1 MSAVL
6 HAARDDIAF
15 TWQRAVI
22 TQLPV
27 LLRHERALVL
37 ELLPTLFDG
46 LGAWVGG
53 DDSAARDHLHAF
65 AARHALSRQSH
76 GLPVDALATEYQ
88 LLRTAILTTRDL
100 PGGVP
105 TRIQIDAALDTALV
119 EALRCYADIQDRAR
133 DRVLGMLGHDL
144 RNPLAAI
151 ALAASDLL
159 ATPCPA
165 SVHARRA
172 AMIERGASRMLR
184 MVTDLTDFARTRLGC
199 GIPIAPGPCDMG
211 EICEEAAAE
220 LRLGNPS
227 RTVTVES
234 AGDLAGLWDRDRV
247 VQVISNLIANGLE
260 HGEDPIE
267 VRAVASR
274 DGAHVLTSVTSHGP
288 AIPEEQLGRLFEAFY
303 VVEGLTQRRSTNLG
317 LGLFIVHEIARAHD
331 ARVTVRS
338 DDRGTVFD
346 IAWPR

>member
-1 MSAVL
+1 MAAVL
-6 HAARDDIAF
+6 HAARDDIAHA
-15 TWQRAVI
+15 WQRAVI

-37 ELLPTLFDG
+37 ELLPVLFDG
-46 LGAWVGG
+46 LGAWVDG
-53 DDSAARDHLHAF
+53 DDRGARDRLHAF
-65 AARHALSRQSH
+65 ASRHALSRQSH

-88 LLRTAILTTRDL
+88 LLRMAILTTQDL

-105 TRIQIDAALDTALV
+105 ARIQLDAALDAALI
-119 EALRCYADIQDRAR
+119 EGLRSYADVQDRAR

-159 ATPCPA
+159 ATPCTEPL
-165 SVHARRA
+165 HARRA
-172 AMIERGASRMLR
+172 AMIERGASRMMR

-220 LRLGNPS
+220 LRLGNPT
-227 RTVTVES
+227 RTITVET

-247 VQVISNLIANGLE
+247 LQVISNLIANGID
-260 HGEDPIE
+260 HGDDPIE

-274 DGAHVLTSVTSHGP
+274 ERDQVLTTVTSHGP
-288 AIPEEQLGRLFEAFY
+288 AIPAEQVGRLFEAFY
-303 VVEGLTQRRSTNLG
+303 VVEGPTQRRSTNLG

-331 ARVTVRS
+331 ARVTVQS
-338 DDRGTVFD
+338 DDRATVFA